1 MYQFSPNH
9 HFPSVDHH
17 FLPENG
23 PETGQNPW
31 ISLEITARR
40 WREPPSNWTWSP
52 TAQYLSGKHL
62 AAAAF
67 FLRRKDDCWVVILGF
82 TYFFW
87 VVGCYRVIIYI
98 CSTTVINCLFFFFG
112 TKWQSP
118 CSELAATRRG
128 HQCLWKGRS
137 GPAPTEPNSTPRVMK
152 FTKRHDV
159 TLDIFR
165 LLESLRIFSLRCLIR
180 CLSEKVCWIL
190 FLQTT
195 FSGNRPAKTPNTS
208 VRLLSQALQWER
220 ALELLAEMRS
230 LKGIAALHPTSSS
243 FKTGIIENHRNRFWD
258 F

>member
-1 MYQFSPNH
+1 MALISKPWICIQKKIVPWIMYQFSPNH

-98 CSTTVINCLFFFFG
+98 YVLQLLLTACFFFFRHKMTVAVFWTRRNSPRPSVPVKRPVRAG
-112 TKWQSP
+112 TDWTEQH
-118 CSELAATRRG
+118 ATRDEIYETSRC
-128 HQCLWKGRS
+128 H
-137 GPAPTEPNSTPRVMK
+137 
-152 FTKRHDV
+152 FRH
-159 TLDIFR
+159 L
-165 LLESLRIFSLRCLIR
+165 
-180 CLSEKVCWIL
+180 
-190 FLQTT
+190 
-195 FSGNRPAKTPNTS
+195 
-208 VRLLSQALQWER
+208 
-220 ALELLAEMRS
+220 
-230 LKGIAALHPTSSS
+230 
-243 FKTGIIENHRNRFWD
+243 
-258 F
+258 

>member
-1 MYQFSPNH
+1 MALISKPWICIQKKIVPWIMYQFSPNH

-98 CSTTVINCLFFFFG
+98 YVLQLLLTACFFFSA
-112 TKWQSP
+112 QNDSRRVLNSP
-118 CSELAATRRG
+118 
-128 HQCLWKGRS
+128 Q
-137 GPAPTEPNSTPRVMK
+137 
-152 FTKRHDV
+152 
-159 TLDIFR
+159 
-165 LLESLRIFSLRCLIR
+165 
-180 CLSEKVCWIL
+180 
-190 FLQTT
+190 
-195 FSGNRPAKTPNTS
+195 
-208 VRLLSQALQWER
+208 
-220 ALELLAEMRS
+220 LAEAISACEKAGQGRHRLNRTARHAWWNLRNVTMS
-230 LKGIAALHPTSSS
+230 L
-243 FKTGIIENHRNRFWD
+243 
-258 F
+258 